1 MRISIP
7 QFPLSFTEESATGC
21 GRRHPDAEEQ
31 RIWIPHIRA
40 SFRTLPGRHGRS
52 RARPLALRK
61 DHTIDRPRP
70 YAGVTAKRRSPETV
84 CRSGE
89 GGGAAGGPRASL
101 CIAKKSRPPKKS
113 RRAVKKRP
121 RDVSLG
127 IDRLHRVQKASDG
140 GGGMGG
146 VEQAV
151 RDGVAPAHRE
161 GLEQG

>member
-89 GGGAAGGPRASL
+89 GGRCCGKASRVPLHRKKIETSEEVSAGCEKTSPGCLSGH
-101 CIAKKSRPPKKS
+101 RPPS
-113 RRAVKKRP
+113 P
-121 RDVSLG
+121 RSESVG
-127 IDRLHRVQKASDG
+127 RWGRDG
-140 GGGMGG
+140 GSGAGRKGWCSSSSQGGS
-146 VEQAV
+146 
-151 RDGVAPAHRE
+151 
-161 GLEQG
+161 